1 MWKNGLDSGHGG
13 AVSLNHILDQCWTR
27 GGGALTTTGW
37 GGGKG
42 ASSTLTTL
50 ILAQRGQASVTLQP
64 DSGLFNWLGAG
75 VVKLTE

>member
-1 MWKNGLDSGHGG
+1 M
-13 AVSLNHILDQCWTR
+13 SLNHILDQCWTR
-27 GGGALTTTGW
+27 GGGGALTTTGW

-42 ASSTLTTL
+42 ASSPRTTL